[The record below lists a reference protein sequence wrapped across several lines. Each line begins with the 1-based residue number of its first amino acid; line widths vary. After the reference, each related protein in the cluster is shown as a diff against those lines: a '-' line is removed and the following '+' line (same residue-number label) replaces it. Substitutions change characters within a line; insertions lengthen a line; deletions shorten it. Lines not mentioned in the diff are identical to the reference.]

1 MYHRMYLR
9 RCSMSSISEESET
22 GDDDHLDGENTERQ
36 TNENQ
41 PDKILPSNLNVEN
54 CLGDLNVFKE
64 EIREA
69 YEELSTLERQ
79 ARRKTAAASR
89 SFDLDQENELDILL
103 DQLETLEQRL
113 DERKYSRQVCD
124 FSRKKSI
131 PSTILAQF
139 DELDQTLA
147 TLTNTIKNVEIEF
160 NDSGN
165 SSSSSATSDSTRL
178 QHHCENDEHFS
189 DSGLS
194 QSTDSINIPLISQ
207 QISNASSVISCDTI
221 KNSCDE
227 NEIRLALEKMHEANI
242 KKLFVKIH
250 NEDQSTKNILIDE
263 TMSIYHILIL
273 LFHKY
278 HFKPTLN
285 YSIIEDLPDLHIYR
299 IFEDHQNLIN
309 DGLIYWTRD
318 THNRICFQE
327 SPNKYF
333 IFQEPKKFFSNYEKT
348 PNDVLTDYIS
358 SEAILLP
365 DDITSILY
373 IKDKNRKLWKK
384 FTCILRQSGIYQLPK
399 TSSSRRDLICLMKFD
414 SNLQLYYANNWVESL
429 RSPTSF
435 GFALKHVHIQKKSN
449 KYIHYFC
456 TNTFE
461 EYQRWI
467 NGIRIIFYDVQL
479 HKNYQRMKGVVEQ
492 GFDNLVN
499 LLPNQHHINFI
510 TANTTS
516 MQQSMTN
523 ISLPINQIVFDSI
536 DSHKSLIEI
545 DSMPEKYTCFSLD
558 RLNSAKTSFTRS
570 TSFQSSLRHSKSNKI
585 FRTKST
591 SPLETSSTTNHDEI
605 VLKRSKSTKEIA
617 SRSLPTVQRAKSN
630 KSSSTSSIIPFIN
643 QCIQTD
649 RTPIR
654 LKPPKR
660 PPPPLPP
667 KLSPSIS
674 NHIYDSLQ
682 DSPSSI
688 KEDNRTVSTPRLLS
702 PRVTEL

>member
-22 GDDDHLDGENTERQ
+22 GDDDHLDGENINHIE
-36 TNENQ
+36 Q
-41 PDKILPSNLNVEN
+41 PTKSLPDNLNVEN
-54 CLGDLNVFKE
+54 CLGDLNIFKE

-79 ARRKTAAASR
+79 AKRKAATTTAPR
-89 SFDLDQENELDILL
+89 SFNIHQEDDLDILL

-113 DERKYSRQVCD
+113 DERKYYRPETD
-124 FSRKKSI
+124 FYRKKLI

-147 TLTNTIKNVEIEF
+147 TLTKTIKNVEIEF
-160 NDSGN
+160 TDSGN

-178 QHHCENDEHFS
+178 QHPCENDEHFS

-194 QSTDSINIPLISQ
+194 QSTDSINIPLISH
-207 QISNASSVISCDTI
+207 QISNASSLISCDTI
-221 KNSCDE
+221 KNNCDE

-263 TMSIYHILIL
+263 TMSVYHILIL

-278 HFKPTLN
+278 HLQPTLN
-285 YSIIEDLPDLHIYR
+285 YSIIEDLPDLNIYR
-299 IFEDHQNLIN
+299 IFEDHENLIN
-309 DGLIYWTRD
+309 NGLIYWTRD

-327 SPNKYF
+327 SPKKYF
-333 IFQEPKKFFSNYEKT
+333 VFQEPKKFFSIHEKT
-348 PNDVLTDYIS
+348 SNDILTDYIS
-358 SEAILLP
+358 SDTILLP

-384 FTCILRQSGIYQLPK
+384 YTCVLRQSGIYHLPK
-399 TSSSRRDLICLMKFD
+399 SSSSSSSKRDLICILKFD
-414 SNLQLYYANNWVESL
+414 SNIQLYYAKNWIESL
-429 RSPTSF
+429 RSPTSY

-461 EYQRWI
+461 DYQRWI
-467 NGIRIIFYDVQL
+467 NGLRIIFYDVQL
-479 HKNYQRMKGVVEQ
+479 YKNYQRMKNVIEQ
-492 GFDNLVN
+492 GFDNLIN

-510 TANTTS
+510 TANTTA
-516 MQQSMTN
+516 MQQSISN
-523 ISLPINQIVFDSI
+523 ISLPINQIVFDSV

-545 DSMPEKYTCFSLD
+545 ESMPEKYTCFSLD
-558 RLNSAKTSFTRS
+558 RLNPSKTSFTRS
-570 TSFQSSLRHSKSNKI
+570 TSFQSSLRHSKSNKNEQKM

-591 SPLETSSTTNHDEI
+591 SPLETSNHDETI
-605 VLKRSKSTKEIA
+605 LKRSKSTKEIT
-617 SRSLPTVQRAKSN
+617 SRSLTTVQRSKSN
-630 KSSSTSSIIPFIN
+630 KSSSSSIIPFIN

-667 KLSPSIS
+667 KLHQVSVI
-674 NHIYDSLQ
+674 IYMIHYKIVLA
-682 DSPSSI
+682 
-688 KEDNRTVSTPRLLS
+688 L
-702 PRVTEL
+702 